1 MENLLDVKIGK
12 YATIV
17 KISEQASIKI
27 RRRLLDFG
35 FTKGQRVRTI
45 HKSIL
50 SKDYLVELRHFT
62 LSLRSEILK
71 FVLVDE

>member
-1 MENLLDVKIGK
+1 MGK
-12 YATIV
+12 YATIT
-17 KISEQASIKI
+17 KISEKASSKI

-35 FTKGQRVRTI
+35 FTNGQKVRAI

>member
-1 MENLLDVKIGK
+1 MKNLLDVKIGK
-12 YATIV
+12 YATIA

-62 LSLRSEILK
+62 LSLRSEIIK